1 MFPNQ
6 KPDQFDLSQFS
17 DEQIMEFIK
26 SNPELKQK
34 YDQFLFQ
41 QKKANIQTNQL
52 KTKPLTDSEY
62 LKLKD
67 IQEYLDQ
74 EGGMMIEP
82 TPHFVLKAFDQ
93 NGEKVFFNVTAHS
106 VVDAPEE
113 KQLIDYNNEV
123 GIRVPMSVGNIK
135 EDHDVKGDTCKV
147 IDLIIN
153 PTVATNLTQDD
164 NLKTFFCQLVQT
176 YVDQKYKLKL
186 QDKFISLK
194 MKYKGKSIQ
203 FQRVK
208 GKKPPKVQV
217 IDEKP
222 NQSTPQKNNNDD
234 EDETEQIRK
243 RQREEFEKQ
252 QISSQP
258 PTFVIQEPEWELYL
272 IYPNMEQEY
281 DGDLDFNAIKQY
293 RFQILTPLLI
303 TGKAIKLK
311 VDEDQFQMIA
321 GKFYKISLRFPSKI
335 NKASV
340 KALFLTE
347 KRTLWISADVY
358 KQNENADQQG
368 NQQKEEQVNNVQSTS
383 QQSNSNYDLQNNLI
397 FDIV

>member
-1 MFPNQ
+1 MFPNLQ
-6 KPDQFDLSQFS
+6 PEQFDLSQFS
-17 DEQIMEFIK
+17 DEQIMDFIK

-41 QKKANIQTNQL
+41 QKKANTQTNHL
-52 KTKPLTDSEY
+52 KTKPLTDAEY

-123 GIRVPMSVGNIK
+123 GIRVPMSVGSIK

-147 IDLIIN
+147 IDLVIN
-153 PTVATNLTQDD
+153 PTVATNLISDD

-222 NQSTPQKNNNDD
+222 NQSPVQNNDD

-252 QISSQP
+252 SMSTQP
-258 PTFVIQEPEWELYL
+258 PAFVTQEPEWELYL
-272 IYPNMEQEY
+272 IYPNNEQEY
-281 DGDLDFNAIKQY
+281 DGDLDYNAIKQY

-311 VDEDQFQMIA
+311 VDEEQFQMVA

-335 NKASV
+335 NKSSV

-347 KRTLWISADVY
+347 KRTLWISADV
-358 KQNENADQQG
+358 KKEHEEEG
-368 NQQKEEQVNNVQSTS
+368 NQQKEEQYVNEIQNGQ
-383 QQSNSNYDLQNNLI
+383 QQSSSNYDLQSNLI